1 MRITT
6 PPEHIVFLTKRLASE
21 GHEVFLVGGCVRD
34 SVMGRPV
41 HDWDIATSAAP
52 VDVARLFPKTVMTG
66 ERFGTI
72 IVILRE
78 SSVEVTTFRT
88 EGEYHDGRHPENV
101 EFASSISEDLSRRD
115 FTINAMAESNDG
127 ELFDPFG
134 GLEDLRNGI
143 IRCVGGP
150 NTRFSEDALRMFRA
164 LRFSAQFGF
173 EIEPDT
179 LRAIYAGAPAA
190 ARISAERISAE
201 IEKTLSTQRPEIA
214 GEMIKIGLLDR
225 YMSVSGKN
233 PGGLEKIAKLPCEPT
248 LRWCAFC
255 AVLLDKHYI
264 NTAEEF
270 LHDMRLDKK
279 AIKTC
284 SHALDIHAFPRDRT
298 EVKRLLAKNDP
309 DVVRCAAAI
318 SDILGEESALDIT
331 DNAGSGAPDI
341 TGSGVARVV
350 SALDITDSIIVS
362 GECTTLGEL
371 AITGRDLLASG
382 HPPGRKLGETLNKL
396 LDNVIEN
403 PEHNKRETLLDIV
416 RRLDL

>member
-1 MRITT
+1 MRITA
-6 PPEHIVFLTKRLASE
+6 PPEHIRFLAKRLASE

-41 HDWDIATSAAP
+41 NDWDVATSAAP

-66 ERFGTI
+66 ERFGTV

-88 EGEYHDGRHPENV
+88 EGEYQDGRHPENI
-101 EFASSISEDLSRRD
+101 EFASNISEDLSRRD
-115 FTINAMAESNDG
+115 FTINAMAETIEG

-134 GLEDLRNGI
+134 GIEDIKGGI

-164 LRFSAQFGF
+164 MRFAAQFGF

-179 LRAIYAGAPAA
+179 LRAIYSCAPAA
-190 ARISAERISAE
+190 AHISAERISKE
-201 IEKTLSTQRPEIA
+201 IEKTLLTPRPEIA

-225 YMSVSGKN
+225 YMSVYGKN
-233 PGGLEKIAKLPCEPT
+233 PGGLEKIAKLPYEPT

-255 AVLLDKHYI
+255 AMLLDKHYKS
-264 NTAEEF
+264 TAAEF

-279 AIKTC
+279 TIRTC
-284 SHALDIHAFPRDRT
+284 IHALDIDDFPRDRT
-298 EVKRLLAKNDP
+298 LVKRMLSKNDP
-309 DVVRCAAAI
+309 DVIRCAAAI
-318 SDILGEESALDIT
+318 SDILGEDP
-331 DNAGSGAPDI
+331 APDN
-341 TGSGVARVV
+341 TGGGVPEKV
-350 SALDITDSIIVS
+350 SALEITDSIITS
-362 GECTTLGEL
+362 GECITLGEL
-371 AITGRDLLASG
+371 AITGRDLLAGG

-403 PEHNKRETLLDIV
+403 PENNERETLLSIV
-416 RRLDL
+416 RGSCL

>member
-1 MRITT
+1 MRITA

-21 GHEVFLVGGCVRD
+21 GHDVFLVGGCVRD

-41 HDWDIATSAAP
+41 QDWDIATSARP

-66 ERFGTI
+66 ERFGTV

-88 EGEYHDGRHPENV
+88 EGEYQDGRHPDNV
-101 EFASSISEDLSRRD
+101 EFASNIYEDLSRRD
-115 FTINAMAESNDG
+115 FTINAMAESNEG

-134 GLEDLRNGI
+134 GIEDIRGGV

-173 EIEPDT
+173 KIEPDT
-179 LRAIYAGAPAA
+179 LRAIYANAPAA

-201 IEKTLSTQRPEIA
+201 MEKTLLTQRPEIA

-233 PGGLEKIAKLPCEPT
+233 PGSLEKIAKLPCEPT
-248 LRWCAFC
+248 LRWCTFC
-255 AVLLDKHYI
+255 ALLLDKHYI
-264 NTAEEF
+264 NTAAEF

-279 AIKTC
+279 TIRTC
-284 SHALDIHAFPRDRT
+284 SHALDIDAFPRDRT
-298 EVKRLLAKNDP
+298 EVKRLLSKNDP
-309 DVVRCAAAI
+309 EVVRCAAAI
-318 SDILGEESALDIT
+318 SDILDKESAPDNTDSGVAGEISALD
-331 DNAGSGAPDI
+331 N
-341 TGSGVARVV
+341 
-350 SALDITDSIIVS
+350 TDSIIAS

-371 AITGRDLLASG
+371 ALTGSDLLANG
-382 HPPGRKLGETLNKL
+382 HPPGRGLGETLSKL

-403 PEHNKRETLLDIV
+403 PENNERDTLLSIA
-416 RRLDL
+416 RRS